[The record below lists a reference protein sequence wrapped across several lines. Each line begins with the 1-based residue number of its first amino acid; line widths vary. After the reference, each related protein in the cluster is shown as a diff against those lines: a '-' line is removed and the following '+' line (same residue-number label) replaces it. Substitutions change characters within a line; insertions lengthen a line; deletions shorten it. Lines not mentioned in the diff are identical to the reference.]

1 MSWHEV
7 WSRRAPAEGRDP
19 LQTLIELDGFDSGA
33 GRIEVDDWL
42 EYTRLIAA
50 KLALQP
56 GDSVYEIG
64 CGSGALLY
72 PLAERGIAVG
82 GADYAANLIEHAR
95 AAIPDGVFD
104 ATDARLVSA
113 EPQFDAVIANSVF
126 QYFAD
131 LDYASAVLDVM
142 FAKARRCVAVLEL
155 PDVQHA
161 ERAERIRRDHLS
173 EEEYE
178 RKYRGFA
185 HQYYARD
192 WFAEQARLRGYRVE
206 LGEQFVPNYAQ
217 NSYRFNCFFFK

>member
-7 WSRRAPAEGRDP
+7 WSRRAPTEGRDP

-33 GRIEVDDWL
+33 GRIGVVDWL
-42 EYTRLIAA
+42 QYTRLIAQ

-56 GDSVYEIG
+56 GDSLYEIG

-72 PLAERGIAVG
+72 PLAARGIAVG
-82 GADYAANLIEHAR
+82 GADYAENLIEHAR
-95 AAIPDGVFD
+95 AAIPGGLFE
-104 ATDARLVSA
+104 ATDARQVSTD
-113 EPQFDAVIANSVF
+113 PPFDAVIANSVF

-131 LDYASAVLDVM
+131 LDYAAAVLDVM

-155 PDVQHA
+155 PDLQHV
-161 ERAERIRRDHLS
+161 ELAERIRRDHLS

-192 WFAEQARLRGYRVE
+192 WFAEQGRVRGYRVE